1 MAGEA
6 SAYGRLMEAGAGDPF
21 DRHVFACAVAIGLT
35 EAPTPLTAALGL
47 AIEDL
52 VVVFAAHFPRGVALL
67 ANVPPD
73 APADTDA
80 PEEPDLRALLLDHRS
95 EGAPAE
101 TALAAIVARRSCR
114 ANHLWQDMGLRD
126 RSELNRLLHRHFR
139 PLAAQNV
146 NDMKWKKFFYRK
158 LCEQDG
164 LLVCR
169 APNCDVCVDK
179 AHCFGP
185 ETGDAVAWR

>member
-1 MAGEA
+1 MAAEVC
-6 SAYGRLMEAGAGDPF
+6 AYGRLMEAGTGDPF
-21 DRHVFACAVAIGLT
+21 DRHVFASAIAIGLT
-35 EAPTPLTAALGL
+35 EAPAPLTAALGL

-52 VVVFAAHFPRGVALL
+52 AAVFAAHFPRGLALL
-67 ANVPPD
+67 ADIPPD
-73 APADTDA
+73 VPADTDA

-95 EGAPAE
+95 EGAPAQ
-101 TALAAIVARRSCR
+101 TALAAIVARRACR

-146 NDMKWKKFFYRK
+146 HDMKWKKFFYRK

-185 ETGDAVAWR
+185 ETGDAVAWG

>member
-1 MAGEA
+1 MSGQP
-6 SAYGRLMEAGAGDPF
+6 SAYGRLMEAGTGDPF
-21 DRHVFACAVAIGLT
+21 DRHVFACAVAIGLG

-47 AIEDL
+47 SIDDL
-52 VVVFAAHFPRGVALL
+52 VAVFAAYFPRAVPML
-67 ANVPPD
+67 ADLPPD
-73 APADTDA
+73 DATTDA

-114 ANHLWQDMGLRD
+114 SNHLWQDMGLFD
-126 RSELNRLLHRHFR
+126 RKELNRLLHRHFR
-139 PLAAQNV
+139 PLAAQNI

-169 APNCDVCVDK
+169 SPNCDVCADK

-185 ETGDAVAWR
+185 ETGDRLTWG